1 MYQHTPVPRV
11 LSSEASGRTKRRD
24 DIVKRRA
31 SISGGDEGAQIQ
43 LLLEIRTLK
52 RDERQKLLVEAGI
65 KAEID
70 ASQSLAIK
78 ADLAIPWYRLRVLRK

>member
-1 MYQHTPVPRV
+1 MYQHTPIPRV
-11 LSSEASGRTKRRD
+11 LSSEASDRTKRRRD

-31 SISGGDEGAQIQ
+31 SISGGDEDSAA
-43 LLLEIRTLK
+43 RTLK

-65 KAEID
+65 KAEIG

-78 ADLAIPWYRLRVLRK
+78 ADLAIPWYQLRVLRK